1 MQSSP
6 GGGSQRV
13 AKGSA
18 SAPARRFSLA
28 GRRQSLPLA
37 EREVDGVVGYKYGPC
52 STLTGARARARAR
65 PRDHEVLP
73 GKTAARAKKKK
84 CSERR
89 ARGGTLPAEDNEDGA
104 EDKADQR
111 GRRARAL
118 FRAAARRQ
126 HRTVPAGAASQ
137 QKGPVKARGA
147 YLAPLWAVVGCA
159 ATAPP
164 GVPAGKQQV
173 GSGRPPPY
181 KREKTSWVLRHGAP
195 GARTEPG

>member
-52 STLTGARARARAR
+52 STLTGARARAR
-65 PRDHEVLP
+65 PRDHEALP
-73 GKTAARAKKKK
+73 GKTAGRAKKK

-147 YLAPLWAVVGCA
+147 YLAPSGLWSAVL
-159 ATAPP
+159 PQP
-164 GVPAGKQQV
+164 
-173 GSGRPPPY
+173 
-181 KREKTSWVLRHGAP
+181 LRGYLRASS
-195 GARTEPG
+195 R